1 MDKEM
6 YDSLPLTRWLDK
18 SGKPIEDHP
27 ELLTEHQ
34 PKTILKRNLGM
45 SVEILLKSKMGRETL
60 KTKGYD
66 LDEVKTGN
74 VTVGEDLRRLLEK
87 LADEKPVVS
96 KSGKDKPEVT
106 ILKRGELTHS
116 GDSMKN
122 REPENKEVVRKTRT
136 SRRKDSGRQRYE
148 GRECRS

>member
-1 MDKEM
+1 MDKET

-27 ELLTEHQ
+27 ELPTEHQ

-60 KTKGYD
+60 KATSYD

-74 VTVGEDLRRLLEK
+74 VTVGEDLMRLLEK

-106 ILKRGELTHS
+106 ILKRGELTL
-116 GDSMKN
+116 GLDEKLGA
-122 REPENKEVVRKTRT
+122 RE
-136 SRRKDSGRQRYE
+136 
-148 GRECRS
+148 